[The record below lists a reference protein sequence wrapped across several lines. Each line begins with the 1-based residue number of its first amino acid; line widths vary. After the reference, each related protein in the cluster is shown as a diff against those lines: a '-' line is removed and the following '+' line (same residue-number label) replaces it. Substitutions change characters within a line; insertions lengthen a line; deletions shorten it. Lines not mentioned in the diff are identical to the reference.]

1 MDHPHETDRFT
12 GSGQNAEHM
21 ATHTCS
27 IDEASCSDVSRMC
40 PATDGKRLQDVGQS
54 RSATLLVKD
63 TFGVI
68 RAALETG

>member
-54 RSATLLVKD
+54 WPAKLLVKG
-63 TFGVI
+63 TSSLTPP
-68 RAALETG
+68 ALGTS

>member
-40 PATDGKRLQDVGQS
+40 PATDGLQDVGQS
-54 RSATLLVKD
+54 RSAKLLVKD

-68 RAALETG
+68 RPALETG